1 MNLQQAIRLYDQVLT
16 WVPPGDSGSAARAL
30 DGLGNAYALIPDL
43 SKAAASYQEMLEEG
57 RKRAE
62 PSVQVTAL
70 NRLGATTAFLGGDI
84 EVATGYLEQARRLAE
99 EVGDELGLAQYHMNS
114 CMIAT
119 HLGDFDG
126 AASHDAET
134 ARLGSAVGSEQVRV
148 GGLVQRAQSLVYGG
162 HFDEGREALAH
173 ARRAA
178 EGTNDPTVESN
189 LAAAEL
195 LLLMRDGD
203 LAGAWAVARRAADLA
218 SGVGSPTAAVLGIYA
233 GMVATEVGNL
243 EDALTYYAE
252 SIRLGEELGQAFIT
266 AAASASMV
274 RIYRDLG
281 IEDPDVASLQEKA
294 VEYLARPAGSLLSS
308 VVDAELGWSAL
319 ARGRLEEA
327 EEWFR
332 SGVDGT
338 SAAKSLEAVPLLAG
352 LALTRLA
359 AGDLDEA
366 ATLIER
372 ASEYVEEK
380 RMAYLR
386 PLVAEVRSALELASG
401 NAEEAARILG
411 EGADLAETMGA
422 THIGW
427 RMHAARAGALRAL
440 ERREEAGAEVEA
452 ARASADEIASR
463 FADPVMRDAFRSSSE
478 TRLEELAGIG

>member
-1 MNLQQAIRLYDQVLT
+1 
-16 WVPPGDSGSAARAL
+16 
-30 DGLGNAYALIPDL
+30 
-43 SKAAASYQEMLEEG
+43 
-57 RKRAE
+57 
-62 PSVQVTAL
+62 
-70 NRLGATTAFLGGDI
+70 
-84 EVATGYLEQARRLAE
+84 
-99 EVGDELGLAQYHMNS
+99 
-114 CMIAT
+114 
-119 HLGDFDG
+119 
-126 AASHDAET
+126 
-134 ARLGSAVGSEQVRV
+134 
-148 GGLVQRAQSLVYGG
+148 VQRAQSLVYGG

-173 ARRAA
+173 ARRAS
-178 EGTNDPTVESN
+178 EGTNDPTVEAN

-203 LAGAWAVARRAADLA
+203 LAGAWTVARRAVELA
-218 SGVGSPTAAVLGIYA
+218 SGVGAPTAAVLGVYA
-233 GMVATEVGNL
+233 GMVATQVGNL

-281 IEDPDVASLQEKA
+281 IEGPGVASLQEKA
-294 VEYLARPAGSLLSS
+294 AEYLARPAGRLLSS

-319 ARGRLEEA
+319 ARGRLVEA
-327 EEWFR
+327 EEWLR

-359 AGDLDEA
+359 AGDRDEA

-380 RMAYLR
+380 RMAHLR
-386 PLVAEVRSALELASG
+386 PLVAEAHGALELASG

-411 EGADLAETMGA
+411 EGAELAATMGA

-427 RMHAARAGALRAL
+427 RLHAARAGALRLLGRA
-440 ERREEAGAEVEA
+440 EEAEAEVAA
-452 ARASADEIASR
+452 ARAVVDEMASC
-463 FADPVMRDAFRSSSE
+463 FADPAMRDSFESSSE
-478 TRLEELAGIG
+478 QRLGVLAGLG